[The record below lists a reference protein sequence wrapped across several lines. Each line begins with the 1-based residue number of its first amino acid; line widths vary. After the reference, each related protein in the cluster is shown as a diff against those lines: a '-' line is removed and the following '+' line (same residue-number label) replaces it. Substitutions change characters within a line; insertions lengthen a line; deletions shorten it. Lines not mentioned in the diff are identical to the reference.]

1 MTRLGARMMTNNTE
15 KTQAGIE
22 LASFVGNALIG
33 IADGIE
39 YSLKYGYKR
48 PQRSTEE
55 VKEIFDAVN
64 NAAKLFSNN
73 EKEKE
78 ICNTLTQL
86 AKAYLDYHE
95 TKRGVNG

>member
-1 MTRLGARMMTNNTE
+1 MTNSTE

-22 LASFVGNALIG
+22 LAYFVGNTLIG

-55 VKEIFDAVN
+55 IKEIFDAVN

-78 ICNTLTQL
+78 MCNNLTQL
-86 AKAYLDYHE
+86 AFRR
-95 TKRGVNG
+95 TKRFC